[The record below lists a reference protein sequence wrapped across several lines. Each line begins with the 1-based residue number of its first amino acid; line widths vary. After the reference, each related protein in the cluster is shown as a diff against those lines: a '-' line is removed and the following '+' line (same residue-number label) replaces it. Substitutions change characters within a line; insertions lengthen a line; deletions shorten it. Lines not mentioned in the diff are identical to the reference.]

1 MKKLLSIFL
10 IFIFI
15 LHKQRGES
23 NEKQRASCGAV
34 KGA

>member
-10 IFIFI
+10 IFI

-23 NEKQRASCGAV
+23 DEKQRASCGAV